1 MTLSAQIGRTI
12 FTGNGSTTQFS
23 YGQRFYDPSELKVV
37 HYDTTTLTETALTGG
52 QYDLD
57 YSGAS
62 PYNSATIT
70 YPLTGAPMAATEQLI
85 VYRSP
90 ALTQDADLT
99 NQSAYFLSSLENQ
112 LDQLTTFV
120 QNMQDQL
127 NRALVLPVSTP
138 TGKKITMGPPVGE
151 AVLRWPDDVSGDCVL
166 ESVDIIDLI
175 IDDSRTQQVIELA
188 FEGQL
193 FNDAWAREFGLVCAG
208 ALNTGFNADQVDGY
222 DVLAGTTPASGLLK
236 VGDYGVGGAIDISG
250 MDLDNLSTAG
260 SYHGDTLTNAPFA
273 SEWFIDVIT
282 AGTEITQRAAE
293 VGNAEIIYS
302 RAYNSGGAV
311 WSEWFIVWAGAS
323 GSLLSGLNADQVDGY
338 DVDSSPVPNAGLV
351 KVGDWGATWQT
362 LDFSGFSMDIN
373 NTVNFHGTNLGNAP
387 DTGKFFVTTLGDG
400 TDSVQTASDPVSG
413 EVRRRY
419 NTGGAW
425 SAWSAPFTFDDH
437 THTEVDITD
446 LDKYTQGEIDTALG
460 FKADLSLVG
469 AASGICPLDAGG
481 LVDSAYLP
489 SYVDDVI
496 EAADYAS
503 LPGTGETGK
512 IYVTLDNGNIYRWTG
527 AAYIEINTSVG
538 TADEAIA
545 LATPRNIALGGDAT
559 GSANFDGTANITIT
573 ANVLDSEALGG
584 VAAANYLRSDV
595 ADSVGGV
602 LTFAAA
608 PVLNNNVLLSA
619 WDTSP
624 ALRTI
629 AGINGSNQVVYGNTN
644 LALALF
650 SNGTLTHN
658 GATVWT
664 SGNDGLGSALDAGLL
679 GGALPSAYATLAGTQ
694 TFSGV
699 NTFTANQTII
709 KSSVGGVAPN
719 SNADNLVLEESGDTV
734 GLTIKSDN
742 NETGQILFAD
752 SDSNSAGYVRYTHSS
767 DTLTLSATGSSA
779 IFVNSSGLLFG
790 TNTVYH
796 TGNDNTLVKTSETQT
811 IGGNKTLT
819 GNTTIS
825 NTFPVLD
832 FNETDT
838 SKTYRLNVSSGGF
851 SFRGG
856 NADLV
861 SGNASYYF
869 SSFNENDVS
878 TFVVRSG
885 GAYQNIYHTGND
897 SALAKLA
904 GTQTFSGV
912 NTYSNASAILLNNSC
927 YLRAKDTSG
936 NSRGLLGMF
945 TDNVIY
951 IGNPNNSIGLASP
964 NFILQNNQWIQG
976 KNTADT
982 ITDNILGV
990 SSGTDNTTVGS
1001 TQFNTNIRFKT
1012 TLTCNDGSG
1021 PYTIYHTANDSLL
1034 EKVYRPTGSTAEF
1047 TTSSTLTAANL
1058 KAFIL
1063 GIGSATA
1070 ANINLTLPTE
1080 ASTESYFSSM
1090 TDETCFQFS
1099 VANNSST
1106 YSATIVNNGW
1116 NALYGNMVVA
1126 ASASAMFGVRKIST
1140 GNWIFYRIA

>member
-70 YPLTGAPMAATEQLI
+70 YPLAGAPMAATEQLI

-99 NQSAYFLSSLENQ
+99 NQSAYFLTSLENQ

-338 DVDSSPVPNAGLV
+338 DVDSSPVPNAGLI
-351 KVGDWGATWQT
+351 KAGDWGATWQT

-425 SAWSAPFTFDDH
+425 SAWSAPVTFDDH

-573 ANVLDSEALGG
+573 ANVLDSDALGG
-584 VAAANYLRSDV
+584 VAAENYLRSDV
-595 ADSVGGV
+595 VDSVGGV

-629 AGINGSNQVVYGNTN
+629 AGINGSNQLVYGNTN

-658 GATVWT
+658 GAMVWT

-699 NTFTANQTII
+699 NTF
-709 KSSVGGVAPN
+709 SS
-719 SNADNLVLEESGDTV
+719 NLNHPLRITGTDSGKILLSGATDPYIEFRESST
-734 GLTIKSDN
+734 TK
-742 NETGQILFAD
+742 GQW
-752 SDSNSAGYVRYTHSS
+752 SSAGFIFLNNLEDGSRLRIK
-767 DTLTLSATGSSA
+767 DTL
-779 IFVNSSGLLFG
+779 
-790 TNTVYH
+790 
-796 TGNDNTLVKTSETQT
+796 
-811 IGGNKTLT
+811 
-819 GNTTIS
+819 
-825 NTFPVLD
+825 D
-832 FNETDT
+832 FSDDAGV
-838 SKTYRLNVSSGGF
+838 TY
-851 SFRGG
+851 
-856 NADLV
+856 
-861 SGNASYYF
+861 Y
-869 SSFNENDVS
+869 
-878 TFVVRSG
+878 
-885 GAYQNIYHTGND
+885 NIYHTGN
-897 SALAKLA
+897 SANLAKLDA
-904 GTQTFSGV
+904 NNTFTANQRLANNIYIQGKRVDTANLGILGIDSSDNCMIGTTGLPAIIRSSVNPIFFNGTNTYNIYHAGNDSNLAKLDGTQTFSGV
-912 NTYSNASAILLNNSC
+912 NTFSSTTDSKIILSGSENPTISLRNTAGSNLGYLIYRQSSSAVEVGNNVDGSRVRVKDGIDFTNDGVTYYSLYHTGNDSTLAKINA
-927 YLRAKDTSG
+927 TSG
-936 NSRGLLGMF
+936 ALQLP
-945 TDNVIY
+945 T
-951 IGNPNNSIGLASP
+951 LASDP
-964 NFILQNNQWIQG
+964 
-976 KNTADT
+976 A
-982 ITDNILGV
+982 
-990 SSGTDNTTVGS
+990 SGASNGQMYYNTTSHVIRAYINGS
-1001 TQFNTNIRFKT
+1001 WADK
-1012 TLTCNDGSG
+1012 
-1021 PYTIYHTANDSLL
+1021 
-1034 EKVYRPTGSTAEF
+1034 
-1047 TTSSTLTAANL
+1047 
-1058 KAFIL
+1058 
-1063 GIGSATA
+1063 
-1070 ANINLTLPTE
+1070 
-1080 ASTESYFSSM
+1080 
-1090 TDETCFQFS
+1090 
-1099 VANNSST
+1099 
-1106 YSATIVNNGW
+1106 
-1116 NALYGNMVVA
+1116 
-1126 ASASAMFGVRKIST
+1126 
-1140 GNWIFYRIA
+1140 

>member
-70 YPLTGAPMAATEQLI
+70 YPLAGAPMAATEQLI

-90 ALTQDADLT
+90 ALTQEADLT

-387 DTGKFFVTTLGDG
+387 DTGKFFVQTLGDG

-437 THTEVDITD
+437 THTETDITD

-584 VAAANYLRSDV
+584 VAAANYLRSDT

-629 AGINGSNQVVYGNTN
+629 AGINGSSQVVYGNTN

-664 SGNDGLGSALDAGLL
+664 SGNDGAGSGLDAGLL
-679 GGALPSAYATLAGTQ
+679 GGHAPSLVGANSTVPVTNSSGDTYFSRHLYVGVNVTTNSIINFKDLNSSAWRALFWYNDQEDWYVQDNAGNNQRLFHYGNSTNLARLDGTQTFTGVNTYSQEILINAPSTSDLSILNTTSSSTLKLVAGSTASYIQVGAVGSGRTTSGGVLRITGYNNDNLAGLTVKTGGVDRDVYTTGNDSNLAKLDGTQ
-694 TFSGV
+694 TFSGA
-699 NTFTANQTII
+699 NTFSNANPNLRI
-709 KSSVGGVAPN
+709 KSTDLAGVSSIGIYSQQA
-719 SNADNLVLEESGDTV
+719 GDTYATLEMRYDDV
-734 GLTIKSDN
+734 TNLPEVRFNANGLSFVEN
-742 NETGQILFAD
+742 NNGVETLQLKIDGSGNLA
-752 SDSNSAGYVRYTHSS
+752 
-767 DTLTLSATGSSA
+767 ATGSITSGGNTVYTTGNDSTLVKTTGDQTIGGYKTFSSPIRMPNNVYLQSYNTTPTLFGIA
-779 IFVNSSGLLFG
+779 GINSSNQANFGHASLPLALLSNG
-790 TNTVYH
+790 TFTHNGNTVYH
-796 TGNDNTLVKTSETQT
+796 TGNDSNLAKINATSGALQLPTLASDPASGASNGQMYY
-811 IGGNKTLT
+811 
-819 GNTTIS
+819 NTTSHVIRAYINGS
-825 NTFPVLD
+825 W
-832 FNETDT
+832 
-838 SKTYRLNVSSGGF
+838 
-851 SFRGG
+851 
-856 NADLV
+856 AD
-861 SGNASYYF
+861 
-869 SSFNENDVS
+869 
-878 TFVVRSG
+878 
-885 GAYQNIYHTGND
+885 
-897 SALAKLA
+897 K
-904 GTQTFSGV
+904 
-912 NTYSNASAILLNNSC
+912 
-927 YLRAKDTSG
+927 
-936 NSRGLLGMF
+936 
-945 TDNVIY
+945 
-951 IGNPNNSIGLASP
+951 
-964 NFILQNNQWIQG
+964 
-976 KNTADT
+976 
-982 ITDNILGV
+982 
-990 SSGTDNTTVGS
+990 
-1001 TQFNTNIRFKT
+1001 
-1012 TLTCNDGSG
+1012 
-1021 PYTIYHTANDSLL
+1021 
-1034 EKVYRPTGSTAEF
+1034 
-1047 TTSSTLTAANL
+1047 
-1058 KAFIL
+1058 
-1063 GIGSATA
+1063 
-1070 ANINLTLPTE
+1070 
-1080 ASTESYFSSM
+1080 
-1090 TDETCFQFS
+1090 
-1099 VANNSST
+1099 
-1106 YSATIVNNGW
+1106 
-1116 NALYGNMVVA
+1116 
-1126 ASASAMFGVRKIST
+1126 
-1140 GNWIFYRIA
+1140 